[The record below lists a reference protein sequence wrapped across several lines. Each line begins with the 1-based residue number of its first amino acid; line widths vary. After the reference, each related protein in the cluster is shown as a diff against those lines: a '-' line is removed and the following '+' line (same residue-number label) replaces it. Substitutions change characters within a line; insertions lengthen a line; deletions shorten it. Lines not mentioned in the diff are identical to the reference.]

1 MLYFHKVCITEV
13 KLKGRKQNHRNT
25 MTQDEL
31 KKKMEDRLSEIRQ
44 KAVEIEKQIQEEKEA
59 EEFAKMVDDERAR
72 QSAKKRTFA
81 NAQNADEAD
90 GLLPTME
97 ELAVEYTNDKEEDQ
111 YRIKTKEEI
120 LENGTL
126 IEKLRLYYSS
136 ADLSSYFGDNGT
148 LTKEELAK
156 IVASITTKEDKELVR
171 QCDKEYNALRKYG
184 EQLRFY
190 FKRFQTS
197 FAMLAVTLNRL
208 DGYQNIVSIFNAQ
221 VEDIWKNDYSDKPEP
236 EMYREHDLNM
246 LNARA
251 TVLTTL
257 DGAEILQDKGGS
269 YFLNTNVVRGK
280 PGLSH
285 QIKREAIAVEE
296 DLQDFKAFTD
306 VVEEFIKGSKLLY
319 MPISIQMS
327 IENAEGERYARYLVK
342 NLSFF
347 RSELNERKER
357 GESITR
363 EEERRAVI
371 PDFYE
376 VKPNEEVYRSCKK
389 YIKDLMKENE

>member
-31 KKKMEDRLSEIRQ
+31 KKKMEDEEGTRQ
-44 KAVEIEKQIQEEKEA
+44 N
-59 EEFAKMVDDERAR
+59 AR
-72 QSAKKRTFA
+72 KRTFA

-97 ELAVEYTNDKEEDQ
+97 ELAVGYTNNKEEDQ

-148 LTKEELAK
+148 LTKEEVAK
-156 IVASITTKEDKELVR
+156 ILASITTKEDKELVR

-197 FAMLAVTLNRL
+197 FGILAVTINRL

-221 VEDIWKNDYSDKPEP
+221 AEDIWKMDYSDKPQP
-236 EMYREHDLNM
+236 EMYREHALNM
-246 LNARA
+246 LRARA

-257 DGAEILQDKGGS
+257 DGAEIRQDTKGN
-269 YFLNTNVVRGK
+269 YFLYTNIVRGK
-280 PGLSH
+280 AGLSH
-285 QIKREAIAVEE
+285 QIKRDAIAVEE

-306 VVEEFIKGSKLLY
+306 VVEEFIKDSKLLY

-327 IENAEGERYARYLVK
+327 IENAESERYARYLVK

-347 RSELNERKER
+347 RSELNERKAR

-363 EEERRAVI
+363 KEEIWAVI

-389 YIKDLMKENE
+389 YIKDLMKEDE